1 MGGLVGVG
9 GGVWGV
15 IWQLWHSP
23 LSLNSECVHVTF
35 DIPPWKGSLETEER
49 GVSDAPLLRCA
60 AALSAKQQVA
70 LRHSSQVDSFSSGQ
84 VLGGS
89 CIDP

>member
-9 GGVWGV
+9 GGVGEGGV

-49 GVSDAPLLRCA
+49 GVS
-60 AALSAKQQVA
+60 V
-70 LRHSSQVDSFSSGQ
+70 
-84 VLGGS
+84 
-89 CIDP
+89 